1 VYCCFENLNEI
12 IYFVEIKNMGTFV
25 ISKRFSGDY
34 KFEFTSRKGKTI
46 FTSNAYELRMDCETD
61 AEYLRSVLETC
72 SYVKFKTSKGKF
84 FFRVFANNRVIA
96 VSRKYSTELMVQKG
110 IDEIVKY
117 GAKAEILDFANNDFV
132 FED

>member
-1 VYCCFENLNEI
+1 
-12 IYFVEIKNMGTFV
+12 MASFV

-46 FTSNAYELRMDCETD
+46 FTSNSYELRMDCEAD
-61 AEYLRSVLETC
+61 AEYIRSVFDSC
-72 SYVKFKTSKGKF
+72 SYVKFKTTKGKF
-84 FFRVFANNRVIA
+84 FFRVVVDGVVKA
-96 VSRKYSTELMVQKG
+96 VSRKYTTELMVQKG

-117 GAKAEILDFANNDFV
+117 GARAEILDFSNNNFV

>member
-1 VYCCFENLNEI
+1 
-12 IYFVEIKNMGTFV
+12 MGTFV

-46 FTSNAYELRMDCETD
+46 FTSNAYELRMDCEADT
-61 AEYLRSVLETC
+61 EYLLSVLETC

-84 FFRVFANNRVIA
+84 FFRVVVGDRVIA
-96 VSRKYSTELMVQKG
+96 VSRKYSTVLMVQKG

-117 GAKAEILDFANNDFV
+117 GPKAEILDFANNDFA

>member
-1 VYCCFENLNEI
+1 
-12 IYFVEIKNMGTFV
+12 MASFV

-46 FTSNAYELRMDCETD
+46 FTSNAYELRMDCESA
-61 AEYLRSVLETC
+61 AEHIRSVLETC

-84 FFRVFANNRVIA
+84 FFRVVVDNEVVAT
-96 VSRKYSTELMVQKG
+96 SRKYSTELMVEKG
-110 IDEIVKY
+110 IAEIVKY
-117 GAKAEILDFANNDFV
+117 GSKAEILDFSNNNFV